1 MRFLSGK
8 EKKEL
13 KEKIPLGYNIDKK
26 DNIKEEDNLLFKDD
40 EKLFIIKNNMY
51 YPHLKTFPQENY
63 KTIYVDDGAV
73 KFLAKGADLMRPGI
87 EEIEFGFEKDDIIQ
101 IKNKKLPKV
110 LALGI
115 AMYSDKKINEM
126 TQGKVVQIYHYIGDE
141 FY

>member
-1 MRFLSGK
+1 MKFLSGK

-13 KEKIPLGYNIDKK
+13 KEKLPIGYEIDKK
-26 DNIKEEDNLLFKDD
+26 DNIKEHENILYKDEEKILIKQENQLL
-40 EKLFIIKNNMY
+40 
-51 YPHLKTFPQENY
+51 PHLRTFPQEIY

-73 KFLAKGADLMRPGI
+73 KFLAKGADLMKPGI
-87 EEIEFGFEKDDIIQ
+87 EEIEFGFQKDDIVQ

-115 AMYSDKKINEM
+115 AMYSDEQINQM
-126 TQGKVVQIYHYIGDE
+126 TNGKVVQVYHYIGDQ